1 MKVSH
6 HKTNTLSL
14 SDSHFSPIH
23 MHYSE
28 SHIHQLPVELLQ
40 HIFSLIVNDISDCPS
55 IFNSSNRRIS
65 GNFSSPPL
73 VFTRVCRLWRVTA
86 HSTPDLWSRIQV
98 TLPGGDESLEPF
110 LPSLLQ
116 YWLACS
122 GGQPLTLRIYTVDI
136 FWNFY
141 ILNAV
146 CSVQSCRSLSHADH
160 RLLEILQ
167 AESRRWET
175 VGVLCGDE
183 WLNSKLDTPQ
193 LGTLECSW
201 SGLNRFNAP
210 NLRQLRISKG
220 IEDIATTP
228 ILTCKNLRHLRVQ
241 YTSSKIIRSISMIFP
256 LLQTIAVAAATG
268 DHDDARSHSVTYSCL
283 ESLTLPLPSHDDVSD
298 WLTEIFDGLHLPV
311 LRKLTLVGYP
321 SKWMIDRTMAAL
333 AVTATCNLEVIDFH
347 TSALQGEIDVDVVE
361 PLLSVVKEI
370 SVESVLFRCRSPRN

>member
-1 MKVSH
+1 
-6 HKTNTLSL
+6 
-14 SDSHFSPIH
+14 

-98 TLPGGDESLEPF
+98 TLPGGDESSEPF
-110 LPSLLQ
+110 LPCLLQ
-116 YWLACS
+116 SWLACS
-122 GGQPLTLRIYTVDI
+122 GGQPLTLRIDRVWVILD
-136 FWNFY
+136 FY
-141 ILNAV
+141 IFDAI
-146 CSVQSCRSLSHADH
+146 CGSTQSYRSLSHADY

-175 VGVLCGDE
+175 VVCALRGDE
-183 WLNSKLDTPQ
+183 WLDSKLDTPH

-220 IEDIATTP
+220 IEDIATSPT
-228 ILTCKNLRHLRVQ
+228 LTCKNLRHLRVQ

-256 LLQTIAVAAATG
+256 LLQTITVAAVTG
-268 DHDDARSHSVTYSCL
+268 DHDDARSHSVTYPCL
-283 ESLTLPLPSHDDVSD
+283 ESLTLPLPSYDDVSD